1 MAPIPVF
8 LSGESHG
15 QRSLAGYS
23 PWGHKQTRL
32 TKHSTARGDYFEIYT
47 NIKSLCCTPE
57 TNTILCV
64 NYFSI

>member
-1 MAPIPVF
+1 MDRGVWQAIV
-8 LSGESHG
+8 HG
-15 QRSLAGYS
+15 GTNS
-23 PWGHKQTRL
+23 QTGL
-32 TKHSTARGDYFEIYT
+32 TKHSTARGDYFEIHT